1 MQLGTNLAYLR
12 RLHGGMTQER
22 LAERLAVSRQTVSKW
37 ETGEAYPELDK
48 LVEISRLFSCTMDE
62 LLTSDMTAREDCFS
76 EVSVVT
82 VPAMTL
88 ARYVVISPAPERD
101 AQLVLERWA
110 QESGLAQMHAP
121 LRQIGWDFPFVTKEQ
136 QSRFGLRGYAA
147 GWILPEGVEPDCP
160 GMEIYRQEASRYARI
175 TVRDPF
181 AAAFDRIPRGY
192 QRVLAYLGANG
203 FKESHGEAFLACF
216 EEVLTRDGVTT
227 MDIYVHADCVGR
239 ANLFTEFSREG

>member
-1 MQLGTNLAYLR
+1 MQLGVNLQYLR
-12 RLHGGMTQER
+12 KLHGGMTQER
-22 LAERLAVSRQTVSKW
+22 LAERLEVSRQTVSKW
-37 ETGEAYPELDK
+37 ETGEAYPALDK
-48 LVEISRLFSCTMDE
+48 LMEISRLFSCTLDE
-62 LLTSDMTAREDCFS
+62 LLTTDMEPHADCYS
-76 EVSVVT
+76 EVT
-82 VPAMTL
+82 LADVPAMRL
-88 ARYVVISPAPERD
+88 ARYVVISPQPERD
-101 AQLVLERWA
+101 VQLVLERWA
-110 QESGLAQMHAP
+110 QESALAQMHAP

-160 GMEIYRQEASRYARI
+160 GVEIYRQEASRYARI

-227 MDIYVHADCVGR
+227 MYNYVHADCVGR